1 MLPSLL
7 GAWYSFA
14 TGLVWFDRDNLS
26 HAAYSLA
33 TWGKGE
39 YQMME
44 EGWVKVAVCNGEVD
58 ITMLQCV
65 NARKIVG
72 QLVDQKIIYWDSEVV
87 IARGTNCVQKT
98 AIYV

>member
-1 MLPSLL
+1 VILNLL
-7 GAWYSFA
+7 GAWYSFS

-58 ITMLQCV
+58 ITMLQNI
-65 NARKIVG
+65 NARRIVG
-72 QLVDQKIIYWDSEVV
+72 QLVDQGIIYWDSEVV
-87 IARGTNCVQKT
+87 ISRGVNHQQKT